1 MRWRQTLSSWKVY
14 VLAGICVFG
23 SAMAL
28 NVVLFEQS
36 YSSIQNAMR
45 YDAAWNGAGG
55 RIEAET
61 LKSSFSTYF
70 LTQTEAGKKQL
81 KLHFAITK
89 SRLNSWAKGTFGEFL
104 KEVEG
109 GDRIL
114 ADAKQLLGSLE
125 VYIDAPPPPADHE
138 AVMDKI
144 AQVVDVIHKLGH
156 ETHQA
161 SMVQAALAR
170 EEIKRQQN
178 VQRAINEGLL
188 VVGAL
193 LFSLAIWQNA
203 SLRRASNRADATAK
217 KYEHLAKH
225 DVVTGLA
232 NRTTAEEKLA
242 ALSRMEQKPRV
253 CVLAADLDG
262 FKRINDL
269 MGHVAGDAALKAA
282 AEKMQAMVDGLS
294 SAGLVARVGGDEF
307 LIVLEVNDLEWSL
320 SAFAH
325 QLLQAFEEPIYTE
338 AGMVN
343 LGVSIGYAESQ
354 CQKETCVHLV
364 MNADLALTEAKST
377 GKRRAIA
384 YNDTLR
390 TQMHRR
396 QAVEGALKEAVKN
409 HDIYPV
415 FQSYHDIRTGA
426 CIGFEALARWCHTE
440 LGPISPD
447 EFIPTAETTGD
458 IVDVGALIL
467 EDACLEAAGW
477 SEKLSV
483 SVNLSTVQFLRPGLV
498 GHVSSAVAKS
508 GLEPGRL
515 KLEVTESV
523 LITDKMR
530 TLSILRQLQKIGA
543 RIVLDDFGTGY
554 SSLSYLVQ
562 FPWDEI
568 KIDRS
573 FVETAGTSAEMR
585 NVVSMVVRIAS
596 QLGAVVTIEGIETE
610 EQRALFSGFGC
621 HMAQGYYFG
630 RPQEADLVDDLIGE
644 HPHLEGEQLVP
655 RRLQIGV

>member
-1 MRWRQTLSSWKVY
+1 MRWRQTLSSSKVY
-14 VLAGICVFG
+14 LIAGICVFG

-28 NVVLFEQS
+28 NFMFFDSS
-36 YSSIQNAMR
+36 YSLIQNAMR
-45 YDAAWNGAGG
+45 YDAVWTGSGG

-61 LKSSFSTYF
+61 LKSSFSTYL
-70 LTQTEAGKKQL
+70 LTQAEADKKEL
-81 KLHFAITK
+81 KLRFAITK
-89 SRLNSWAKGTFGEFL
+89 GRLNSWAEGTFGKSI
-104 KEVEG
+104 KEVQG
-109 GDRIL
+109 GDRML
-114 ADAKQLLGSLE
+114 ADAKRLLGSLQ
-125 VYIDAPPPPADHE
+125 VFINAPPPPTERE
-138 AVMDKI
+138 AVARKV
-144 AQVVDVIHKLGH
+144 AKAVDAIHKLGH
-156 ETHQA
+156 ETQQY

-170 EEIKRQQN
+170 DQIKRQQN
-178 VQRAINEGLL
+178 MQRAINEGLS

-193 LFSLAIWQNA
+193 LFLLAIWQNA
-203 SLRRASNRADATAK
+203 SLRRASNRADATAR
-217 KYEHLAKH
+217 KYERLAKH

-232 NRTTAEEKLA
+232 NRATVEEKLA
-242 ALSRMEQKPRV
+242 ALSRMVQKPRV

-294 SAGLVARVGGDEF
+294 STRLVARVGGDEF
-307 LIVLEVNDLEWSL
+307 LIVLEMYDLEWSL

-325 QLLQAFEEPIYTE
+325 QLIKAFEEPIYTDV
-338 AGMVN
+338 GTVN
-343 LGVSIGYAESQ
+343 LGVSIGYAESR
-354 CQKETCVHLV
+354 CDKENCVHLV

-377 GKRRAIA
+377 GKSRAIA
-384 YNDTLR
+384 YKDTLR
-390 TQMHRR
+390 IQMYRR
-396 QAVEGALKEAVKN
+396 QEVESALKEAVKN

-415 FQSYHDIRTGA
+415 FQSYHDILTGT
-426 CIGFEALARWCHTE
+426 CLGFEALARWCHKE
-440 LGPISPD
+440 LGPIGPD

-458 IVDVGALIL
+458 IINLGALIL
-467 EDACLEAAGW
+467 DDACLEAAGW
-477 SEKLSV
+477 REKASV

-498 GHVSSAVAKS
+498 KDVSNALAKS
-508 GLEPGRL
+508 RLEPSRL

-523 LITDKMR
+523 LISDKVR
-530 TLSILRQLQKIGA
+530 TLSILQELQKTGT

-573 FVETAGTSAEMR
+573 FVETAGTYAEMQ

-610 EQRALFSGFGC
+610 AQRALFSGFGC
-621 HMAQGYYFG
+621 HMAQGYFYG
-630 RPQEADLVDDLIGE
+630 RPQKLDKLPGLVDQRATLRAIS
-644 HPHLEGEQLVP
+644 
-655 RRLQIGV
+655 

>member
-1 MRWRQTLSSWKVY
+1 MRWRQTLSSSKVY
-14 VLAGICVFG
+14 LIAGICVFG

-28 NVVLFEQS
+28 NLVLFDSS

-45 YDAAWNGAGG
+45 YDAVWTGSGG

-61 LKSSFSTYF
+61 LKSSFSTYL
-70 LTQTEAGKKQL
+70 LTQTEADKKQL

-89 SRLNSWAKGTFGEFL
+89 GRLNSWAEGTFGKSI

-109 GDRIL
+109 GDRML

-125 VYIDAPPPPADHE
+125 VYINAPSPPTEIDAVARKVAQ
-138 AVMDKI
+138 AVD
-144 AQVVDVIHKLGH
+144 AIHKLGH
-156 ETHQA
+156 ETQQY

-170 EEIKRQQN
+170 DQIKRQQN
-178 VQRAINEGLL
+178 VQRAINVGLL

-193 LFSLAIWQNA
+193 LFLFAIWQNA
-203 SLRRASNRADATAK
+203 SLQRASSRADATAR
-217 KYEHLAKH
+217 KYKHLAKH

-232 NRTTAEEKLA
+232 NRATVEEKLA
-242 ALSRMEQKPRV
+242 ALSRMSLKPRV
-253 CVLAADLDG
+253 CVLATDLDG

-282 AEKMQAMVDGLS
+282 AERMQAMVEGLS
-294 SAGLVARVGGDEF
+294 SEGLVARVGGDEF
-307 LIVLEVNDLEWSL
+307 LIVLEVNDLDWSL
-320 SAFAH
+320 SAFAC
-325 QLLQAFEEPIYTE
+325 QLLQAFEEPIYTD
-338 AGMVN
+338 AGTVN
-343 LGVSIGYAESQ
+343 LGVSIGYAESR
-354 CQKETCVHLV
+354 CDNENCVHLV

-377 GKRRAIA
+377 GKSRAIA
-384 YNDTLR
+384 YKDTLR
-390 TQMHRR
+390 TQMYRR
-396 QAVEGALKEAVKN
+396 QEVESALKEAVKN
-409 HDIYPV
+409 HEIYPV
-415 FQSYHDIRTGA
+415 FQSYHDILTGA
-426 CIGFEALARWCHTE
+426 RVGFEALARWCHKE
-440 LGPISPD
+440 LGPIGPE

-458 IVDVGALIL
+458 IINLGALIL
-467 EDACLEAAGW
+467 GDACLEAAGW
-477 SEKLSV
+477 QEKASV
-483 SVNLSTVQFLRPGLV
+483 SVNLSTVQFLRQGLV
-498 GHVSSAVAKS
+498 KDVSKALAKS
-508 GLEPGRL
+508 DLEPCRL

-523 LITDKMR
+523 LISDKVR
-530 TLSILRQLQKIGA
+530 TLSILRELQKTGT

-573 FVETAGTSAEMR
+573 FVETAGTSAEMQ

-621 HMAQGYYFG
+621 HMAQGYFYG
-630 RPQEADLVDDLIGE
+630 RPQGADKVRELIDE
-644 HPHLEGEQLVP
+644 HALSAGDRLVP
-655 RRLQIGV
+655 RQLQVGV